1 MKTTTGYIFLSLL
14 FISTF
19 TVNLSANELKNNKK
33 TQQTVIINSKIK
45 GSQQQPKVLYIMP
58 WQGIKTPIVVKGK
71 VMRLALPKFKPIN
84 PKVFKQQVSDFNK
97 QQQLNNVRKIK

>member
-1 MKTTTGYIFLSLL
+1 MT
-14 FISTF
+14 
-19 TVNLSANELKNNKK
+19 
-33 TQQTVIINSKIK
+33 INSKIK

-71 VMRLALPKFKPIN
+71 TMNLTLPSFKPIN

-97 QQQLNNVRKIK
+97 QQQLNNKGK